1 MKRSFEIIT
10 EKVSYAHFFK
20 VVVCL
25 GVLYWFF
32 RGVKNKAKIGLFS
45 WLNSVTGTKIS
56 FRFDFGVL
64 LKVTYGLENCL
75 PDICS
80 QSGNKTL
87 FSPGHLSATA

>member
-1 MKRSFEIIT
+1 M
-10 EKVSYAHFFK
+10 
-20 VVVCL
+20 
-25 GVLYWFF
+25 
-32 RGVKNKAKIGLFS
+32 KNKAKIGLFS

-87 FSPGHLSATA
+87 FSPGHLSTTAWPQNMEISDSWVVQGYWKEYIKWP